1 MTNSI
6 SGYVPALLQRLGQA
20 VKESPRLTLLVKISA
35 LFSVAMLSMILVRH
49 FKGSPKPNPPPSKP
63 SNDNSS
69 TEPSEPSNGNSSAQ
83 PAPRASQIET
93 IAQRSQL
100 LPLLESSDGESSGNT
115 VSPAPSIFS
124 LNFLKPEAPTAF
136 YMASN
141 SLVYRYDQTNELEEN
156 YWKDLR
162 HMDETP
168 FEFSPKDMIV
178 ECRTV
183 EHKHS
188 RSMEKSI
195 FPSTGFSLPASFLKE
210 HADGKPFSL
219 KYKDQILEFQLDQQ
233 KHPYAE
239 GRKLETLL
247 ESAERILE
255 KLNPLPAHLVP
266 SATNSYPFYT
276 LQDGGFIYKAG
287 ENGRIELNPETT
299 ELRKLKKP
307 NCGVQWST
315 TSREVRHVESG
326 RGNHPLDTPAINST
340 GHLLIA
346 TRTFTGGTIRNVD
359 VVLTPTHLMLYG
371 NYENRKAGNKIT
383 IGNEI
388 LVDIQWQHYFQDLSY
403 EEMQEKMLNSSVFCK
418 DGLLQLNVGFRY
430 PTDSELDAMDYI
442 PEWKLKG
449 MMAANSVEFQDHP
462 SIENTPDSI
471 ESAPDD
477 EIQEWEP
484 EGKAVDL
491 VELVDQIL
499 GPMQETTQLPS
510 PLPESETAT
519 PNEHF
524 PIRVSQEMDD
534 RN

>member
-1 MTNSI
+1 MLNSV
-6 SGYVPALLQRLGQA
+6 SGAIVPAFQRLNQA
-20 VKESPRLTLLVKISA
+20 VKTSPKLTLLVKISS
-35 LFSVAMLSMILVRH
+35 LFACAMLGMLIARYCN
-49 FKGSPKPNPPPSKP
+49 GSTKPVPPPKPNNGKISADSASSSSQPNGNASVSLVDAISSFSPFKSEPHSFYLQSQTLASFVDMELKHVIKDLKKITLSDGSSLPLNPDDILMKCKLAGNTPSKF
-63 SNDNSS
+63 
-69 TEPSEPSNGNSSAQ
+69 
-83 PAPRASQIET
+83 IEHF
-93 IAQRSQL
+93 L
-100 LPLLESSDGESSGNT
+100 LPISFLRKHIDGEPFTIKYEN
-115 VSPAPSIFS
+115 
-124 LNFLKPEAPTAF
+124 
-136 YMASN
+136 
-141 SLVYRYDQTNELEEN
+141 QTFTL
-156 YWKDLR
+156 
-162 HMDETP
+162 
-168 FEFSPKDMIV
+168 
-178 ECRTV
+178 
-183 EHKHS
+183 
-188 RSMEKSI
+188 
-195 FPSTGFSLPASFLKE
+195 
-210 HADGKPFSL
+210 
-219 KYKDQILEFQLDQQ
+219 QLDQT
-233 KHPYAE
+233 KHCFLE
-239 GRKLETLL
+239 GRMDVNKFLT
-247 ESAERILE
+247 SAESIKQELTKFCPR
-255 KLNPLPAHLVP
+255 HLAP
-266 SATNSYPFYT
+266 TLSNSYPFYT